1 MRRAGFLPMVLV
13 IAVAIVT
20 GGCVAQQKFDEV
32 RAQNRIQQQRIT
44 DLEGQLASC
53 RLQLDQSVKQLET
66 LQSRNST
73 DIGAKDAEIAALE
86 KDIEAKKAL
95 IGRMQA
101 QLLRS
106 GAALPM
112 ELSVQLKEFADRN
125 KMVTFDA
132 ASGMLKFE
140 SDLLFEL
147 GSDKVAPEAVASVK
161 ALCDIMNSKE
171 AKDFDVVIAGHTDDV
186 PIKKPATRAKHP
198 TNWHLSVHRSI
209 AVLNIMTA
217 NKVAPTRVSVRGFG
231 EYRPIAPNKP
241 GKKGNPANRRVELYI
256 VPSGT

>member
-1 MRRAGFLPMVLV
+1 MRRAGFLSMVL
-13 IAVAIVT
+13 ALALAIVT
-20 GGCVAQQKFDEV
+20 GGCVAQQQFDEV
-32 RAQNRIQQQRIT
+32 KAQNRIQQQRIT
-44 DLEGQLASC
+44 DLEGELGACQLQLA
-53 RLQLDQSVKQLET
+53 QSVKQLET
-66 LQSRNST
+66 LQGRNSAEV
-73 DIGAKDAEIAALE
+73 GGKDAEIAALE

-95 IGRMQA
+95 IAKMQA

-112 ELSVQLKEFADRN
+112 ELSVKLQDFANRY

-132 ASGMLKFE
+132 GSGMLKFE

-147 GSDKVAPEAVASVK
+147 GSDTVAPEAVASVK

-171 AKDFDVVIAGHTDDV
+171 AQEFDVVIAGHTDDV
-186 PIKKPATRAKHP
+186 PIKKPATREKHP

-217 NKVAPTRVSVRGFG
+217 NNMDPTRVSVRGFG
-231 EYRPIAPNKP
+231 EYRPIAENKP
-241 GKKGNPANRRVELYI
+241 NKKGNPANRRVELYI

>member
-1 MRRAGFLPMVLV
+1 MRSAGFLPMVLV
-13 IAVAIVT
+13 FAVAIVT
-20 GGCVAQQKFDEV
+20 GGCVAQQQFDEV
-32 RAQNRIQQQRIT
+32 KAQNRIQQQRVT
-44 DLEGQLASC
+44 DLEGELGACQLKLA
-53 RLQLDQSVKQLET
+53 QSVKQLET
-66 LQSRNST
+66 LQGRNIAELGSR
-73 DIGAKDAEIAALE
+73 DDEITALE

-95 IGRMQA
+95 IARMQA

-112 ELSVQLKEFADRN
+112 ELSVMLQDFASRH

-132 ASGMLKFE
+132 DSGMLKFE

-161 ALCDIMNSKE
+161 ALCGIINSKE
-171 AKDFDVVIAGHTDDV
+171 AQQFDVVIAGHTDDV
-186 PIKKPATRAKHP
+186 PIKKAATKAKHP
-198 TNWHLSVHRSI
+198 SNWHLSVHRSI

-217 NKVAPTRVSVRGFG
+217 NKVDPTRLSGRGFG
-231 EYRPIAPNKP
+231 EYRPMAENKPNKR
-241 GKKGNPANRRVELYI
+241 GNPANRRVELYI

>member
-1 MRRAGFLPMVLV
+1 MVLAL
-13 IAVAIVT
+13 AVAIVT
-20 GGCVAQQKFDEV
+20 SGCVAQQQYDEV
-32 RAQNRIQQQRIT
+32 KAQNRIQQQRIT
-44 DLEGQLASC
+44 DLEGELGSCQLQLA
-53 RLQLDQSVKQLET
+53 QSGKQMET
-66 LQSRNST
+66 LQGRNSA
-73 DIGAKDAEIAALE
+73 DLGAKDAEIAALE
-86 KDIEAKKAL
+86 KDVEAKKSL
-95 IGRMQA
+95 IARMQA

-112 ELSVQLKEFADRN
+112 ELSVQLQEFADRN

-147 GSDKVAPEAVASVK
+147 GSDKVAPQAAASVK
-161 ALCDIMNSKE
+161 ALCGIMNSKE
-171 AKDFDVVIAGHTDDV
+171 AENFDVVIAGHTDDV
-186 PIKKPATRAKHP
+186 PIKKPATREKHP

-209 AVLNIMTA
+209 AVLNIMTK

-231 EYRPIAPNKP
+231 EYRPVAPNKP
-241 GKKGNPANRRVELYI
+241 NKKGSAENRRVELYI

>member
-1 MRRAGFLPMVLV
+1 MVLV
-13 IAVAIVT
+13 LAVAIVT
-20 GGCVAQQKFDEV
+20 GGCVAQQKFNEV
-32 RAQNRIQQQRIT
+32 KAQNRIQQQRIT
-44 DLEGQLASC
+44 DLEGDLGSCELKSAQLG
-53 RLQLDQSVKQLET
+53 KQMET
-66 LQSRNST
+66 VQGRNIAE
-73 DIGAKDAEIAALE
+73 IGAKDDEIAALE
-86 KDIEAKKAL
+86 KDTEAKKSL
-95 IGRMQA
+95 IARMQA

-112 ELSVQLKEFADRN
+112 ELSVMLQDFAERN

-132 ASGMLKFE
+132 GSGMLKFE

-147 GSDKVAPEAVASVK
+147 GSDKVAPQAVASVK
-161 ALCDIMNSKE
+161 ALCGIMNSKE
-171 AKDFDVVIAGHTDDV
+171 AQKFDVVIAGHTDDV
-186 PIKKPATRAKHP
+186 PIKKPATREKHP

-231 EYRPIAPNKP
+231 EYRPVVRNKPNK
-241 GKKGNPANRRVELYI
+241 KGSAENRRVELYI